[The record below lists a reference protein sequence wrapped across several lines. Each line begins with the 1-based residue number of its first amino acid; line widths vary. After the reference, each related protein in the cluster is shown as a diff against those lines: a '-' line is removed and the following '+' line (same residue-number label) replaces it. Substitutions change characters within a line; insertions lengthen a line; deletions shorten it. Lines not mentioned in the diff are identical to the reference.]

1 MNCIWLRAPK
11 KLGVKHPE
19 ANFNQEKAIS
29 VIVKTDRSFAA
40 LVWAGVVAVFG
51 VDTLASLQCRI
62 HGGAFE
68 LLTAC
73 VANTTEAGEAH

>member
-1 MNCIWLRAPK
+1 M
-11 KLGVKHPE
+11 
-19 ANFNQEKAIS
+19 
-29 VIVKTDRSFAA
+29 IVKTDRSFAA
-40 LVWAGVVAVFG
+40 LVWAEAGVVAVFG
-51 VDTLASLQCRI
+51 ADTLASLQCRI

>member
-1 MNCIWLRAPK
+1 MKALVGSFNEERA
-11 KLGVKHPE
+11 LVG
-19 ANFNQEKAIS
+19 AFS

>member
-1 MNCIWLRAPK
+1 M
-11 KLGVKHPE
+11 
-19 ANFNQEKAIS
+19 
-29 VIVKTDRSFAA
+29 IVKTDRSFAA